1 MKTLV
6 LVLFMLFSVFGS
18 QAQTII
24 HLNEKAVPD
33 SLENIKV
40 EKLAGDSLVS
50 SFLIWIK
57 VGVAAHFHADHSEH
71 VMMLE
76 GEGTLTLNGK
86 HYDLK
91 KGDMVFIPKGTVH
104 SFANTTDTPAKILS
118 IQAPQ
123 FDGTDRHAPRP
134 LGAPSGY

>member
-1 MKTLV
+1 MKTFLA
-6 LVLFMLFSVFGS
+6 LLLFAFTSIT

-24 HLNEKAVPD
+24 HLNEKTAPD

-76 GEGTLTLNGK
+76 GEGTLTMNGK
-86 HYDLK
+86 QYQLK
-91 KGDMVFIPKGTVH
+91 QGDMVFIPKGTVH
-104 SFANTTDTPAKILS
+104 SFANTTDAPAKILS

-123 FDGTDRHAPRP
+123 FDGTDRHFP
-134 LGAPSGY
+134 PSADTPAGY